1 VNDAHGSAAPGAT
14 NSARLAALGLTLPSV
29 VPPVAAYVP
38 AVLDAGLVHVSGQ
51 LPMRD
56 GVLPAT
62 GLVGDGP
69 NDVAPELAQ
78 ELARTCALNVLAAAA
93 AVAGGLDRLD
103 AVVRVGV
110 MVACGTGF
118 VAPHTVANGASELF
132 GAVLAPGV
140 GHARAAYGV
149 ARLPLD
155 APVEVEA
162 IIRVKPDAPAPTGT
176 GQDPS

>member
-1 VNDAHGSAAPGAT
+1 MSAPRT
-14 NSARLAALGLTLPSV
+14 NSARLAALGLELPSV

-56 GVLPAT
+56 GVMPAT
-62 GLVGDGP
+62 GLVGEGP
-69 NDVAPELAQ
+69 GEVTPEAAK
-78 ELARTCALNVLAAAA
+78 ELARICALNVLAAAA
-93 AVAGGLDRLD
+93 QAAGGLDRLG
-103 AVVRVGV
+103 AAVRVGV

-118 VAPHTVANGASELF
+118 ASPHTVANGASELF

-162 IIRVKPDAPAPTGT
+162 IIRILADGQVLGPTERSDG
-176 GQDPS
+176 

>member
-1 VNDAHGSAAPGAT
+1 VSAPQT

-56 GVLPAT
+56 GAMPAT
-62 GLVGDGP
+62 GLVGEGP
-69 NDVAPELAQ
+69 GEVTPEHAKELAQ
-78 ELARTCALNVLAAAA
+78 ICALNVLAAAA
-93 AVAGGLDRLD
+93 QAAGGLDRLG

-118 VAPHTVANGASELF
+118 AAPHTVANGASELF

-162 IIRVKPDAPAPTGT
+162 IIRTIVDEQAPRESERSPR
-176 GQDPS
+176 